1 MPFDLNLLMG
11 YEKNSCVHCEL
22 MKIVVQKLDFLE
34 FSQIAF
40 SFLL

>member
-34 FSQIAF
+34 ISQIAF